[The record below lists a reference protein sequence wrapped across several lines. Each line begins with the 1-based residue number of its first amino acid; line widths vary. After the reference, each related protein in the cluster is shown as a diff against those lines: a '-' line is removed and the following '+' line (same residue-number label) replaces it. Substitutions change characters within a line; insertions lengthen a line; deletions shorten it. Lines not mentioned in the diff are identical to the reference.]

1 MRFSSLALGRGS
13 IRGCLCT
20 LAMALLDSL
29 GRCSPACVV
38 SSQTRAHQFSA
49 ASLRWALGD
58 PSVFSRSFFF
68 FGTLSLCYPSH
79 LDLIIFSSSLYHFLL
94 HIFLRPG
101 ISGTQRESKG
111 EAGPTCRL
119 WSSFWDLAASL
130 TAEPSPFRQ
139 EYNPSWKGCFACNSV
154 SFPSRIFSLNRPD
167 YHRTPPPLEMR
178 MARTSFAWCLGVG
191 AGMHRHWTI
200 LFSWEPRYL

>member
-1 MRFSSLALGRGS
+1 MPRDHEVFKSGAGKRKYSWLSLH
-13 IRGCLCT
+13 T
-20 LAMALLDSL
+20 AMALLDSL

-38 SSQTRAHQFSA
+38 PSQTRADRFSA

-111 EAGPTCRL
+111 EAGPPADSGLPSETWLHLLQQRPPH
-119 WSSFWDLAASL
+119 SGRSITPVGKGASPVIL
-130 TAEPSPFRQ
+130 YLFPV
-139 EYNPSWKGCFACNSV
+139 EYF
-154 SFPSRIFSLNRPD
+154 L
-167 YHRTPPPLEMR
+167 
-178 MARTSFAWCLGVG
+178 
-191 AGMHRHWTI
+191 
-200 LFSWEPRYL
+200 